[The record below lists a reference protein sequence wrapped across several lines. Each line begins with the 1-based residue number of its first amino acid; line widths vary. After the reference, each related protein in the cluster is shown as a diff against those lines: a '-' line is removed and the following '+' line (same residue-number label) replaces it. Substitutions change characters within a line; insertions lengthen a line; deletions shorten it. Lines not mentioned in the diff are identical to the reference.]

1 MVNLAKTIG
10 FGLIWCIMSLM
21 AMPVSAADTA
31 IEEATMKAIYSFKF
45 GKFAQWPQSKLSDN
59 NTSLGF
65 CIFGKNPFDLSA
77 IDAIEGKQVKGKTLH
92 VELFENGLLPDDA
105 LPSCHIIFVSQS
117 EKLRLQNILDTLRYQ
132 PILTVSD
139 IEGFSRN
146 GGMIT
151 LIKTGDQIQ
160 FEINPDAVNRAGL
173 SISSKL
179 VELAKTINNT
189 DSAVRP

>member
-1 MVNLAKTIG
+1 MARLGITVAFSVLLSVVI
-10 FGLIWCIMSLM
+10 LI

-31 IEEATMKAIYSFKF
+31 IEESTMKAIYSFKF

-65 CIFGKNPFDLSA
+65 CIFGKNPFDLSV

-92 VELFENGLLPDDA
+92 VELFESGLLPDDA
-105 LPSCHIIFVSQS
+105 LPNCHILFVSQS
-117 EKLRLQNILDTLRYQ
+117 EKLRLQNILNKLRYQ

-146 GGMIT
+146 GGMIA

-160 FEINPDAVNRAGL
+160 FEINPDAIHRAGL

>member
-1 MVNLAKTIG
+1 MIREGKTLAFIV
-10 FGLIWCIMSLM
+10 LWCFLTVI
-21 AMPVSAADTA
+21 AIPVSAADVA
-31 IEEATMKAIYSFKF
+31 IEEDTLKAVYSFNF
-45 GKFAQWPQSKLSDN
+45 GKFTLWPKSKLSDN

-77 IDAIEGKQVKGKTLH
+77 IDAIEGKQVKGKTLQ
-92 VELFENGLLPDDA
+92 VEFFESGLLSDDA

-179 VELAKTINNT
+179 VELAKTIKDV
-189 DSAVRP
+189 DSDGNP

>member
-1 MVNLAKTIG
+1 MIRLDITFVFIVAWCFLV
-10 FGLIWCIMSLM
+10 LIV
-21 AMPVSAADTA
+21 MPVSAADTV
-31 IEEATMKAIYSFKF
+31 IEETTIKAIYSFNF
-45 GKFAQWPQSKLSDN
+45 GKFTRWPKSKLSEN

-92 VELFENGLLPDDA
+92 VELFENGLLSDDA
-105 LPSCHIIFVSQS
+105 LPDCHILFVSQS
-117 EKLRLQNILDTLRYQ
+117 EKLRLQNILNKLRYQ

-139 IEGFSRN
+139 IEGFSGN

-151 LIKTGDQIQ
+151 LIKTGDQIH
-160 FEINPDAVNRAGL
+160 FEINSDAVYRAGL

-179 VELAKTINNT
+179 IELAKTIKDA
-189 DSAVRP
+189 DSAGNR